1 MTLNQVS
8 DSLFDLSV
16 FGYFNGEKFTRA
28 QLRNY
33 LKRAF
38 RPETQTSSWV
48 LEIALPDGRWFCQI
62 SHYSPAS
69 DGFDYYIPETRA
81 QEQVLWDRFTKRA

>member
-1 MTLNQVS
+1 MTLKQVS
-8 DSLFDLSV
+8 DSLYGLSV

-48 LEIALPDGRWFCQI
+48 MEIALPDGRWFCQV
-62 SHYSPAS
+62 SRYSPAS
-69 DGFDYYIPETRA
+69 DGFDYFIPETRA
-81 QEQVLWDRFTKRA
+81 QEQRLLDRLVNRA